1 MGYGKN
7 TMKTEYAMLIFIC
20 GSLMCYVFF
29 AIGRQEGRREERA
42 SIQRQLS
49 HAGIDINFERINKG
63 RLYEGQ
69 ER

>member
-29 AIGRQEGRREERA
+29 AIGRQEGRREERI
-42 SIQRQLS
+42 SIQRQMKS
-49 HAGIDINFERINKG
+49 AGIDVTFKKMG
-63 RLYEGQ
+63 GK
-69 ER
+69 